1 MEPESKMLSPF
12 VFPAGLLYPCSL
24 ISSWRRS
31 SWRRS
36 SWRCL
41 HPSWEGMRKDCLHG
55 THFAV
60 FIFPDLLKQT
70 SPSVPLPCFIFV
82 RTLLTSKLSCLYS
95 ESINYELVSSEIKG
109 RIHSSI
115 HGNPTARSTAHCNA
129 PLSLIQHRKSRFYV
143 TNCLTG
149 TQEGSIKIPLSRWRN
164 RLRWRNFTD
173 GVAWAPTASV
183 CGRAGV

>member
-12 VFPAGLLYPCSL
+12 VFPTGLLYSCSR
-24 ISSWRRS
+24 ISVLNKGLPPEDVCILLEKEREKTVFMA
-31 SWRRS
+31 
-36 SWRCL
+36 
-41 HPSWEGMRKDCLHG
+41 H
-55 THFAV
+55 V

-70 SPSVPLPCFIFV
+70 CPSVPLPCFVSV
-82 RTLLTSKLSCLYS
+82 RTLLTSKPSYLYS

-109 RIHSSI
+109 RISSSI
-115 HGNPTARSTAHCNA
+115 RGNPTARSTAHCNV

-149 TQEGSIKIPLSRWRN
+149 TREGSIKILLSRWRN